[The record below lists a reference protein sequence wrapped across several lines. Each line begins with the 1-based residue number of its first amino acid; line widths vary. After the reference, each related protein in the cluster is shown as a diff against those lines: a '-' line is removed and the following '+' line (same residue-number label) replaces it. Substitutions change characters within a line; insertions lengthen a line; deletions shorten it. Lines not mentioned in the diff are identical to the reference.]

1 MAVVEMRKLSLTVH
15 DSSRGKLITDLQKA
29 GCVHLSQ
36 TEENPP
42 EDEAGTGLTP
52 IPVDVEDLDSLI
64 AELEDSINF
73 IETQVPAPK
82 KGFLTKLS
90 ELPPSVTIAKM
101 EEVYKKFN
109 LNMNL
114 REIKTIEKK
123 YKDAQTKLNGLLKEK
138 EDLLQWSEA
147 GIDLD
152 VLNGKSLFVE
162 GLTGYIPKSVEAII
176 MENISKVSPYIEV
189 FKSFETTSDTF
200 LYIVFLKTEKNA
212 VMDALR
218 DLGFAPISLSARTG
232 TVSQALD
239 AIDDEIV
246 IVSGNIEIY
255 RSFIVDY
262 SDHLDKF
269 RIIFDLLLIRK
280 QRLDAE
286 RKGIKSSSVS
296 FYTGWFPYKFEKQIR
311 DTLAKYDDTDFL
323 IELPTAEDGENVPV
337 MLNNPSFAKPYET
350 ITTMYGLPVYGQSF
364 DPTAHLTPF
373 YFVFFGVC
381 LADFFYGLIMLLAF
395 GFLAFKSRKN
405 PGTSRFMSLLA
416 LGGLSSMIFGV
427 LLGSFFGDLFAN
439 YLHVDFIAG
448 TGLINAMKSPMLVL
462 YFALIFGAVHLL
474 YGITLKFLTMLKTNV
489 IDAIFEKLSWV
500 IFLSGFFGWAV
511 FSWMT
516 DMVNKS
522 LVSAVIEPGNLITS
536 VPTLNSLGMNII
548 SGLMIAGASMIM
560 LNAFRKGKKTVMGF
574 IGSFF
579 GGIYSLYG
587 TSAFVSDILSYARL
601 LALGLSGSIIAN
613 VFNMLSFMLRDSIG
627 GIAGMIVT
635 VIFLIIGHSFNLVL
649 SAFGAFVHSLRLQ
662 FVEFF
667 SKFLES
673 GGTPYEPL
681 HEEGVY
687 YRVTPVNEIK

>member
-15 DSSRGKLITDLQKA
+15 DSSRGKLITDLQKS

-36 TEENPP
+36 SEEPQP
-42 EDEAGTGLTP
+42 DDEAGTGLTP

-64 AELEDSINF
+64 AELEDSIHF
-73 IETQVPAPK
+73 IESQVPAPK
-82 KGFLTKLS
+82 KSFLTQIS
-90 ELPPSVTIAKM
+90 ELPPSVTYLKM

-109 LNMNL
+109 LTMNL

-123 YKDAQTKLNGLLKEK
+123 FKDAQTKLNVLLKEK
-138 EDLLQWSEA
+138 EDLLQWNEA

-152 VLNGKSLFVE
+152 VLNGKSQFVE
-162 GLTGYIPKSVEAII
+162 GLTGYIPKALEVSI
-176 MENISKVSPYIEV
+176 MESIIKISPYVEV

-200 LYIVFLKTEKNA
+200 LYIVFLKSEKSA

-218 DLGFAPISLSARTG
+218 DLGFAPMTLSSRTG
-232 TVSQALD
+232 TVTQALD

-255 RSFIVDY
+255 RSFIIDY
-262 SDHLDKF
+262 SDYLDKF
-269 RIIFDLLLIRK
+269 RIIFDYLLIRK
-280 QRLDAE
+280 ERLDAE
-286 RKGIKSSSVS
+286 RKGVKTSAVS
-296 FYTGWFPYKFEKQIR
+296 FYTGWFPIKHEKEIR
-311 DTLAKYDDTDFL
+311 DTLSQYDDIDYIIAAPTD
-323 IELPTAEDGENVPV
+323 EDAENVPV
-337 MLNNPSFAKPYET
+337 MLNNSPFAKPYET
-350 ITTMYGLPVYGQSF
+350 ITTMYGLPLYGNSF

-373 YFVFFGVC
+373 YFVFFGIC
-381 LADFFYGLIMLLAF
+381 LADFFYGLILLLLF
-395 GFLAFKSRKN
+395 GFLAIKSRKN
-405 PGTSRFMSLLA
+405 PGMSRFMSLLA

-427 LLGSFFGDLFAN
+427 LLGSFFGDLFTV
-439 YLHVDFIAG
+439 YVRVDFIAG

-474 YGITLKFLTMLKTNV
+474 YGITLKFITMLKKNV
-489 IDAIFEKLSWV
+489 IEAIFEKFSWIV
-500 IFLSGFFGWAV
+500 FLSGFFGWAV

-516 DMVNKS
+516 DMVNQSMIK
-522 LVSAVIEPGNLITS
+522 AVVEPGNLITS
-536 VPTLNSLGMNII
+536 VPTLNALGMNII
-548 SGLMIAGASMIM
+548 SGLMITGAVMIM
-560 LNAFRKGKKTVMGF
+560 VNSFRKGKKTIMGF
-574 IGSFF
+574 IGSLF

-613 VFNMLSFMLRDSIG
+613 VFNLLSFMLRDSIG
-627 GIAGMIVT
+627 GIAGTVVT
-635 VIFLIIGHSFNLVL
+635 VLFLIVGHVFNLVL
-649 SAFGAFVHSLRLQ
+649 SSFGAFVHSLRLQ

-681 HEEGVY
+681 REEGVY
-687 YRVTPVNEIK
+687 YRVTPANEVK